1 MDYIIRV
8 RQEIYVPIHD
18 VESNT
23 EAITKAIAIV
33 DDFEGNWYGDV
44 MDTIEDGE
52 KVE

>member
-1 MDYIIRV
+1 MGYIVRV
-8 RQEIYVPIHD
+8 RQEIYVPIYN

-23 EAITKAIAIV
+23 EAITKAIAIS

-44 MDTIEDGE
+44 MDTIEDGD